1 MPPISI
7 LVALADPTRCRLIE
21 LLRAG
26 PQPVHVLA
34 AAFKI
39 SRPAISRHLRVL
51 KESGLISENKF
62 GRENRYALH
71 PAKLAPVQRWLAGL
85 LPPPKA
91 KPDATAVIKTA
102 PAAAAEPAVQPI
114 INVETPVAVVVPA
127 PEPVAIP
134 AAPIPAK
141 AAKTR
146 KPVKTAA
153 PAEPTKIS
161 QMGFD
166 F

>member
-1 MPPISI
+1 MPPIAI

-21 LLRAG
+21 LLHAG

-51 KESGLISENKF
+51 KQAGLISESKF
-62 GRENRYALH
+62 GRENRYSLH
-71 PAKLAPVQRWLAGL
+71 PRKLAPVQRWLGKILPAPAEPHAAIAPVVEPQV
-85 LPPPKA
+85 LPPKPRPRKA
-91 KPDATAVIKTA
+91 QNARGSAMPVANPSQTV
-102 PAAAAEPAVQPI
+102 AAAAELKRP
-114 INVETPVAVVVPA
+114 TPSRVAKTN
-127 PEPVAIP
+127 
-134 AAPIPAK
+134 AAP
-141 AAKTR
+141 TGL
-146 KPVKTAA
+146 
-153 PAEPTKIS
+153 S

>member
-21 LLRAG
+21 LLQAG

-85 LPPPKA
+85 LPAPKA
-91 KPDATAVIKTA
+91 KSDAAAVITNA
-102 PAAAAEPAVQPI
+102 PGATAEPALQPI
-114 INVETPVAVVVPA
+114 ITVETPVAVVVSA
-127 PEPVAIP
+127 PQVVELP
-134 AAPIPAK
+134 AAPAATKP
-141 AAKTR
+141 AKTR